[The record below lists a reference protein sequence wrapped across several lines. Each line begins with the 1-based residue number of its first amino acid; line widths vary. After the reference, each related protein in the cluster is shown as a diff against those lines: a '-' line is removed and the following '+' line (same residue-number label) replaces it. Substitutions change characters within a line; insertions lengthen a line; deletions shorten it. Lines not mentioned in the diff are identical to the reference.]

1 VVTFTLHR
9 PGKLKAMNRAAQYS
23 AEKGARMGVVS
34 RLILLATCLALSW
47 LPAWARD
54 GLLTAPTGALVFL
67 WHEAN
72 PSADHPQQSAITAQR
87 THVTRVLPR
96 LVCIVPAGTY
106 ATVLRQESQVLA
118 VTAFPLH
125 GSDCEGVTDAAA
137 MVPVARAFQA
147 KVPALRSPLMSSVQ
161 PPASPEAV
169 EDLCQMVGDV
179 AETMAQSRDRGL
191 SLPQT
196 LALIR
201 QGLEPAAA
209 PTALVQITRTML
221 LYIYRHPRWTPGIA
235 RQRLTGQCAQEMQ
248 DE

>member
-1 VVTFTLHR
+1 MVTFTLHR

-34 RLILLATCLALSW
+34 RLILLVTYLALAW

-54 GLLTAPTGALVFL
+54 GILTAPPGALVFL
-67 WHEAN
+67 WHEAA
-72 PSADHPQQSAITAQR
+72 PAADHRQQSATTAQR
-87 THVTRVLPR
+87 TQVLRVLPR
-96 LVCIVPAGTY
+96 LACIVPAGTY

-118 VTAFPLH
+118 VAAFPLH

-161 PPASPEAV
+161 APASPEAV

-179 AETMAQSRDRGL
+179 AETMAQSRDHGL

>member
-1 VVTFTLHR
+1 
-9 PGKLKAMNRAAQYS
+9 
-23 AEKGARMGVVS
+23 MGFVP
-34 RLILLATCLALSW
+34 RLVLLVTCLALSW

-54 GLLTAPTGALVFL
+54 GLLTAPAGALVFL
-67 WHEAN
+67 WHEAD
-72 PSADHPQQSAITAQR
+72 PSTDHRQQSAATAQR
-87 THVTRVLPR
+87 TNVTPVLPR
-96 LVCIVPAGTY
+96 LACIVPVGTY
-106 ATVLRQESQVLA
+106 ATVLRQESQVLT

-137 MVPVARAFQA
+137 MVPIARAFQA
-147 KVPALRSPLMSSVQ
+147 KVPALRSPLMSSIE

-169 EDLCQMVGDV
+169 EALCQMVGDV
-179 AETMAQSRDRGL
+179 AASMAQSRDHGL

-196 LALIR
+196 LTLIR
-201 QGLEPAAA
+201 QNLEPAAS
-209 PTALVQITRTML
+209 PPALVQIARTML